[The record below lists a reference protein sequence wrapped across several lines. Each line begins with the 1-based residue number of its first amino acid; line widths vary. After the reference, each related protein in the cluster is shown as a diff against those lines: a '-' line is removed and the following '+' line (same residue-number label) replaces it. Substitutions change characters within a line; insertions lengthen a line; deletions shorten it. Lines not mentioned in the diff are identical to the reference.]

1 MENSKLPLVNIYCK
15 RYFCAFQSDDRCM
28 RNNIVIDGYGMCES
42 YSCKEKI
49 PDEVREAGSN

>member
-1 MENSKLPLVNIYCK
+1 
-15 RYFCAFQSDDRCM
+15 M
-28 RNNIVIDGYGMCES
+28 RNNIVIDTYGMCES